1 MRASFAKLCSFLN
14 QPICSLWFWWVVVR
28 IWRAVRLRSWAK
40 FGRRREWSPR
50 RRGCRRIWLP
60 EGGKRLPD
68 ARAQC
73 GTIRPSATGS
83 AEWNWWMMKINL
95 FYPII
100 GGIYILGSFST
111 RAYLLEVFGP
121 EDDELILIGI
131 ESAAQVDQQDVEN
144 RRGRGVRQVVA
155 GSFKLILLRYILLAF
170 FRWDNSW

>member
-1 MRASFAKLCSFLN
+1 MFLFES

-100 GGIYILGSFST
+100 EGIYIYSRFLLHTHLPPWSIWTWRRWARTDRHRVDRAGWSAGCRELSRT
-111 RAYLLEVFGP
+111 RGATSRSWNFQIDLLKIYFVSVF
-121 EDDELILIGI
+121 
-131 ESAAQVDQQDVEN
+131 QM
-144 RRGRGVRQVVA
+144 R
-155 GSFKLILLRYILLAF
+155 
-170 FRWDNSW
+170 